1 VDPGVPEG
9 AAWHG
14 RCSTDAVTLE
24 ATRVL
29 VLAGDEDGLPTQS
42 LLALLLGSDE
52 AARRLVERFGSLGS
66 VEEATALDLLAL
78 PGLGRRRAAAVRAAL
93 ALGRRRSAEPPYRGR
108 QVGSSRDV
116 YDLAY
121 PLVRHERREVL
132 LVLALDTRNRLLR
145 SPITVAVGSLTQAVV
160 EPREL
165 LRPLIL
171 AAAAAAVLVHNH
183 PSTCPEPSP
192 EDAALSRTMFEACA
206 LVGVRLLDH
215 VVLGDGAFVSLAD
228 RGLL

>member
-1 VDPGVPEG
+1 
-9 AAWHG
+9 
-14 RCSTDAVTLE
+14 VTLE
-24 ATRVL
+24 ATRRL
-29 VLAGDEDGLPTQS
+29 VLAGDEDGQSTQA

-66 VEEATALDLLAL
+66 VEEATALDLLDL

-93 ALGRRRSAEPPYRGR
+93 ALGRRRSTEPPLRGR
-108 QVGSSRDV
+108 QVGCSRDV
-116 YDLAY
+116 YDLAH
-121 PLVRHERREVL
+121 PLLRHERREVL

-215 VVLGDGAFVSLAD
+215 VILGDGDFVSLAD
-228 RGLL
+228 RGLM